1 MADASSALGA
11 QQVAGG
17 WVNRRG
23 KAKRG
28 MGTVAGA
35 QIGGVVGAAVAGG
48 ISGKGGSPQ
57 PTPETP
63 DFGAFGYLAV
73 SATDLVL
80 VRGKQGLTGLKMTD
94 DVVAKVPR
102 GDVVSADLGK
112 GTIASALSIW
122 FADGVRW
129 ELEVARASKGAGE
142 RIVAELGG

>member
-35 QIGGVVGAAVAGG
+35 QIGGVVGAAVSAGL
-48 ISGKGGSPQ
+48 SKGGSPQ

-63 DFGAFGYLAV
+63 EFGAFGYLAV

-94 DVVAKVPR
+94 DVVAKVSR
-102 GDVVSADLGK
+102 DDVVSANLGK
-112 GTIASALSIW
+112 GTIASALSIT
-122 FADGVRW
+122 FADGAQW